1 MTNEQVR
8 AEFEAWA
15 LSETDLPSLHRER
28 DGIGYY
34 YIATQRSWE
43 AWQAAR
49 VATLREVARI
59 ATAEQFA
66 DVVLDD
72 EELAYNEGCR
82 DVAAAIR
89 AAVEGS

>member
-1 MTNEQVR
+1 MLTDEQVR
-8 AEFEAWA
+8 A
-15 LSETDLPSLHRER
+15 LLDR
-28 DGIGYY
+28 DAGLAPGIRGDYS
-34 YIATQRSWE
+34 TWE
-43 AWQAAR
+43 CNLFRRAYAAG
-49 VATLREVARI
+49 LREAARI

-89 AAVEGS
+89 AAAGDKP